1 MSALIFRGVGRALL
15 VLFTVASLVFVMVHL
30 SGDPLAGFVPPG
42 ASPEQKAVIR
52 EQLGL
57 DRPIAVQ
64 YADFIGQAATGDFG
78 ESWRARRSAMD
89 IVLERLPATLRLT
102 GAAIAIAIVIGGGLG
117 LLAARKPG
125 GFLDGITRMLAL
137 AGQATPGFWL
147 GTMLIL
153 LFAVRWKL
161 LPSSGGVGWKALIL
175 PAVTLAIYPAGI
187 IARLLRGALID
198 VRGTEYARTATAKGL
213 APGIVTTRHLL
224 PNAVLPVLG
233 FAGLQVSFLL
243 GGAVVVESVFAYPG
257 VGRLAMQAVADRD
270 LPVIQA
276 FVVVL
281 AAMILIVNLLVEA
294 IAAWIDPRLR
304 DGSRSWTGAV

>member
-1 MSALIFRGVGRALL
+1 MSALLIRSMGRALL
-15 VLFTVASLVFVMVHL
+15 VLVAVASLVFAMVQL

-42 ASPEQKAVIR
+42 ASPETKAAIR

-57 DRPIAVQ
+57 DRPVAVQ
-64 YADFIGQAATGDFG
+64 YVDFLGRAARGDFG
-78 ESWRARRSAMD
+78 DSWRARRPAMT

-102 GAAIAIAIVIGGGLG
+102 VAAIVIAILVGGGLG
-117 LLAARKPG
+117 LLAARRPG
-125 GFLDGITRMLAL
+125 GIIDALTRLLAL
-137 AGQATPGFWL
+137 LGQATPGFWL
-147 GTMLIL
+147 GTMLIQ
-153 LFAVRWKL
+153 LFAVRWKV
-161 LPSSGGVGWKALIL
+161 LPSSGSDGWRALVL

-198 VRGTEYARTATAKGL
+198 VRGVDYARTAIAKGL
-213 APGIVTTRHLL
+213 APGSVLTRHLL

-233 FAGLQVSFLL
+233 YVGLQVSFLL

-270 LPVIQA
+270 LPVVQA

-281 AAMILIVNLLVEA
+281 AAMILIVNLIVEI

-304 DGSRSWTGAV
+304 DGSRSWSGAV